1 MAKRIFILGG
11 GRFGVH
17 LATRLSEFG
26 CEVVIADN
34 DAERVKDLSAD
45 GFHAIEMDAN
55 DEAAL
60 KDSGAL
66 TADVTVVAIGE
77 NMQASILATLL
88 LKQHHAPRVIA
99 RALDTKHAQVLERLD
114 ADEVIL
120 PVRDMA
126 YRLAER
132 LRDGAK
138 GERYPIAGKF
148 HLGEITLG
156 PRLAGQF
163 LDRTRFREDFDVS
176 VVLVKQPEGD
186 RAVVREP
193 GPDLTLNAGDVLW
206 LIGTREK
213 LNRFER
219 ECGLTGG

>member
-17 LATRLSEFG
+17 LATRLCEFG
-26 CEVVIADN
+26 CEVVIADDN
-34 DAERVKDLSAD
+34 AERVKDLAAD

-55 DEAAL
+55 DETAL

-88 LKQHHAPRVIA
+88 LKQMQAKNVVA
-99 RALDTKHAQVLERLD
+99 RALDLKHAQVLERLG

-120 PVRDMA
+120 PIRDMA

-132 LRDGAK
+132 LRDDAE
-138 GERYPIAGKF
+138 GERHPIAGAY
-148 HLGEITLG
+148 LLAETTLG
-156 PRLAGQF
+156 PKLDGKTYDLAQ
-163 LDRTRFREDFDVS
+163 FREEFDLNP
-176 VVLVKQPEGD
+176 VLLKQADGN
-186 RAVVREP
+186 RAVIREIK
-193 GPDLTLNAGDVLW
+193 GKITLHAGDGLW
-206 LIGTREK
+206 LVGTREA
-213 LNRFER
+213 LGSFEG
-219 ECGLTGG
+219 EYGPED

>member
-26 CEVVIADN
+26 CEVVIADDN
-34 DAERVKDLSAD
+34 AERVKDLSAD
-45 GFHAIEMDAN
+45 GFHAVEMDAN
-55 DEAAL
+55 DETAL

-88 LKQHHAPRVIA
+88 LKQLKAPRVVA
-99 RALDTKHAQVLERLD
+99 RALDTKHAQVLERLG

-120 PVRDMA
+120 PIRDMA

-132 LRDGAK
+132 LRDSAE
-138 GERYPIAGKF
+138 GERYPLGGNF

-156 PRLAGQF
+156 PKLAGQI
-163 LDRTRFREDFDVS
+163 LHVASFRADHELNA
-176 VVLVKQPEGD
+176 VLVKQAKGD
-186 RAVVREP
+186 RAVVREA
-193 GPDLTLNAGDVLW
+193 GSNVTLNAGDVLW
-206 LIGTREK
+206 VIGTREN

-219 ECGLTGG
+219 DFGPGG

>member
-1 MAKRIFILGG
+1 MPKRIFILGG

-17 LATRLSEFG
+17 LATRLCEFG
-26 CEVVIADN
+26 CEVVIADA

-55 DEAAL
+55 DETAL

-88 LKQHHAPRVIA
+88 LKQYQARRVVS
-99 RALDTKHAQVLERLD
+99 RALDAKHAQVLERLG

-132 LRDGAK
+132 LREGAQ
-138 GERYPIAGKF
+138 GERQPLVGAFLLAEIP
-148 HLGEITLG
+148 LGA
-156 PRLAGQF
+156 RLAGQGF
-163 LDRTRFREDFDVS
+163 DAARLREDFEVNA
-176 VVLVKQPEGD
+176 VLLKQAEGD
-186 RAVVREP
+186 RAVVHEP
-193 GPDLTLNAGDVLW
+193 SPGIIFSEGDILW
-206 LIGTREK
+206 LIGTREH
-213 LNRFER
+213 LHRFER
-219 ECGLTGG
+219 QCGRGQ